1 MRPFKS
7 IIALFTTSW
16 LAACASTAPAP
27 AFNDRFAT
35 DISANATKFFTY
47 TRHFHNK
54 SSSSHARPDDKKADA
69 AWRKAVQ
76 AKLDSSGYCRDG
88 YLTLEDYE
96 ANGIARVRGECRD
109 GASEEDRR
117 SFPNRP

>member
-1 MRPFKS
+1 MPPFKS

-27 AFNDRFAT
+27 VFNDRFAT
-35 DISANATKFFTY
+35 DISANGTKFFTY

-54 SSSSHARPDDKKADA
+54 SSSSHASPDDKKADA